1 MWAGTGGGVTRL
13 NAARLHQFHAL
24 QTGMP
29 VLADDD
35 VIMHGDAERL
45 CDLDNRFRHL
55 DVGLRRRRVAGGMVG
70 QQTTLRAIALI
81 PGDFYC
87 RSRGEGTAIG
97 IGKKGLFVMI
107 PQHAARPR

>member
-24 QTGMP
+24 QAGMP

-45 CDLDNRFRHL
+45 GDVDDRFRHL
-55 DVGLRRRRVAGGMVG
+55 DVGLRRRRIATGVIVHETSIASI
-70 QQTTLRAIALI
+70 QLSARQFLRSKKQLGTQS
-81 PGDFYC
+81 GD
-87 RSRGEGTAIG
+87 GD
-97 IGKKGLFVMI
+97 
-107 PQHAARPR
+107 Q